1 LVGVVG
7 NGVILNYFSM
17 KILIEVEDNEV
28 DFMLKLLSKFDF
40 AKVEIYDELTEEETI
55 FIKARLQHHL
65 DNQDGAVSW
74 DSLKKSLLK

>member
-17 KILIEVEDNEV
+17 KILIEVKDNEV
-28 DFMLKLLSKFDF
+28 DFMLELLSKFDF
-40 AKVEIYDELTEEETI
+40 VKVEIHDELSEEEI
-55 FIKARLQHHL
+55 LFIETRLQHHL

-74 DSLKKSLLK
+74 ADLKKSL